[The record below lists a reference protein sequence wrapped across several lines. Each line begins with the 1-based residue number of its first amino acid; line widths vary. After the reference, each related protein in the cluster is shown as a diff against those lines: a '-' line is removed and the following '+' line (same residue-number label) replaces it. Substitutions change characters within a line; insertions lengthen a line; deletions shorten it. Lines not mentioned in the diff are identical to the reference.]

1 VARICHNRGGFE
13 HNAAAMRT
21 LRLKVKPGSR
31 VDELTELDDGSW
43 LARVKAQPVDGKANA
58 ALVDLIAGHFGVRK
72 AQVRIR
78 SGAAGRSKLVTVTD

>member
-1 VARICHNRGGFE
+1 
-13 HNAAAMRT
+13 MRT

-72 AQVRIR
+72 AQVHIK
-78 SGAAGRSKLVTVTD
+78 SGAAGRSKLVTLTD